1 MGGLGLEM
9 SCTVS
14 RVFLDTNVLAYQ
26 FDAGEPLKQQRVR
39 ELVTDTTHTFV
50 VSTQVLL
57 ELFVVIT
64 RKLQPPISQEA
75 ALRALVGLTRLH
87 VGPADARLVLRA
99 ASTAGKHKL
108 SVWDAMIVEAAA
120 EAGCEE
126 IWTEDLA
133 AGSTLRGVRIVNP
146 LAVT

>member
-1 MGGLGLEM
+1 M
-9 SCTVS
+9 S

-26 FDAGEPLKQQRVR
+26 FDASEPHKQQRVR
-39 ELVTDTTHTFV
+39 ELVADTTHSFV

-64 RKLQPPISQEA
+64 RKLQPPISQDA
-75 ALRALVGLTRLH
+75 ALRVLVGLTRLH

-99 ASTAGKHKL
+99 ANTAGKHKL
-108 SVWDAMIVEAAA
+108 SIWDAMIVEAAA
-120 EAGCEE
+120 EAGCNE

-133 AGSTLRGVRIVNP
+133 TGATLRGVQIANP
-146 LAVT
+146 LAFP